1 MQVIQFKTTRA
12 DHINM
17 IKYLFLFA
25 VLFWTENVQ
34 TSNLPDLLKLDDA
47 SRQILFLDLFK
58 RVTALESRSDL
69 SDVID
74 LGQQNQFDLLKTLA
88 ESQQQWMNEIE
99 ALIRPNDT
107 SVHPVAIKRAA
118 FSAYLDHDIESTTN
132 NEIII
137 FNKVLL
143 NEGGYYSA
151 SSGFFT
157 CPWSGVYD
165 ISFFLGQRGSPG
177 NPGAWLKLFVND
189 KDIVMAVAD
198 ASNVAQDVQ
207 GGNRVLLRLEAG
219 DIVKVVI
226 VGPGLHVEGNDHHA
240 TTFSAVFLFE

>member
-1 MQVIQFKTTRA
+1 
-12 DHINM
+12 M

-25 VLFWTENVQ
+25 VLIWTENVQ
-34 TSNLPDLLKLDDA
+34 TSNLPDPLKLDDA
-47 SRQILFLDLFK
+47 SRQILFLDLYK

-99 ALIRPNDT
+99 ALIRPNGT

-118 FSAYLDHDIESTTN
+118 FSAYLAHDIESTSN

-177 NPGAWLKLFVND
+177 NPGAWLKLFVNH

-198 ASNVAQDVQ
+198 APNVAQDV
-207 GGNRVLLRLEAG
+207 
-219 DIVKVVI
+219 
-226 VGPGLHVEGNDHHA
+226 
-240 TTFSAVFLFE
+240 